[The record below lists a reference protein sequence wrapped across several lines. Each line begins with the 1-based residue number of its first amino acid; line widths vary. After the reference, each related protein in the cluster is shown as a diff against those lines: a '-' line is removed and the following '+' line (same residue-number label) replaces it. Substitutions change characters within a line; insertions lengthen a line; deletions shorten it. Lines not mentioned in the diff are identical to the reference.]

1 MAKRTKDKPRRV
13 NPGQHDQHVLKWY
26 LHLIMT
32 NNRPE
37 PGAFIGKIML

>member
-1 MAKRTKDKPRRV
+1 MAKKRKPNLVLV

-26 LHLIMT
+26 LHLFMT
-32 NNRPE
+32 KSRPE